1 MEVDEDEE
9 SWTMMKSE
17 RKRQQKDNNDK
28 QELSWKKTD
37 WKQVLI
43 WSSVEQSARW
53 IREDCLQKNK

>member
-43 WSSVEQSARW
+43 WSSVEQSARR